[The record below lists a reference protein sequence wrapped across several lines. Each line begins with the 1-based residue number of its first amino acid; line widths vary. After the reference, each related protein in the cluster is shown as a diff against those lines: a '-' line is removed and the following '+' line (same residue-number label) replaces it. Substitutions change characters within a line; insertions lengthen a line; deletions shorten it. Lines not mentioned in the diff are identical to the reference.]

1 MAKRDY
7 YEVLEVSKGASADE
21 IKKAYR
27 KKAIQYHPDKNPGD
41 KAAEEKFK
49 EAAEAYEILSD
60 EEKRRRYDQFGHQ
73 GAAGQ
78 GGGFGGFSGGGMS
91 MEDIFSQ
98 FGDIFGGGGGFSGGF
113 GGFSGGGRQSSK
125 PKVNKGSDLRVK
137 VKVTLKDVAHGLE
150 KKIKV
155 KKYVACTYCKG
166 TGAENGTSFH
176 TCSTCNGTGSV
187 NRVQQ
192 TMFGAMQSQSA
203 CPNCHGTGKI
213 IDKKCSHCDNGVKYE
228 EEIITM
234 KIPAGVYDGMQLSM
248 SGKGNAAKNGGI
260 PGDLII
266 AIEEIPDAELI
277 RDDNDVV
284 YNLLLPFPTAA
295 LGGSVEVPTIDGKA
309 KINIAAGTQPG
320 KVLRLRGKG
329 LPTYNGYGTGD
340 ELINVT
346 VYIPESLSGAEK
358 QSIESFKDSPN
369 FTASKSVKDSIFS
382 KFKHFFDKD

>member
-1 MAKRDY
+1 
-7 YEVLEVSKGASADE
+7 
-21 IKKAYR
+21 
-27 KKAIQYHPDKNPGD
+27 
-41 KAAEEKFK
+41 
-49 EAAEAYEILSD
+49 
-60 EEKRRRYDQFGHQ
+60 
-73 GAAGQ
+73 
-78 GGGFGGFSGGGMS
+78 